1 LEGLDQLVELVSL
14 TIGVLLVLL
23 SFISSIFQIP
33 PVTFFAQIL
42 NILITVVFW
51 IGYKIARVK
60 LSIDLRLW
68 VIVEGVSFAYFILLQ
83 TVVLLPSTF
92 SLDIEPLIFT
102 GVFMLL
108 IFLIDVVRENIINFV
123 LKKWI

>member
-1 LEGLDQLVELVSL
+1 MEGLDQLVELVSL